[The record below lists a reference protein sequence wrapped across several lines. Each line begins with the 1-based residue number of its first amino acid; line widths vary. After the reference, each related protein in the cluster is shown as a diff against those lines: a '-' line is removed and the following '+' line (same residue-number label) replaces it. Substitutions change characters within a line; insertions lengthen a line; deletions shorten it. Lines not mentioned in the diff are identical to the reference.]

1 MKKEQVSDP
10 LKSSLINDNSGI
22 VAESMGTNQPV
33 KARKLTEKKLAT
45 KTSKNLGYQLADGE
59 QVAPFAHSF

>member
-1 MKKEQVSDP
+1 MHV
-10 LKSSLINDNSGI
+10 NSGI